1 MILVDSSVW
10 IDYFRGTPSPQ
21 AECLDQL
28 LSTQPVLIGD
38 LILTEVLQG
47 CPSDAAFNR
56 VRQLLLSLDVV
67 ELGGATLAV
76 QAARNY
82 RLLRSLG
89 VTVRKTIDVMIA
101 TYCIEHGETLL
112 HNDRDFLPFVEHLGL
127 KVWDAA

>member
-1 MILVDSSVW
+1 MP
-10 IDYFRGTPSPQ
+10 G
-21 AECLDQL
+21 
-28 LSTQPVLIGD
+28 ST
-38 LILTEVLQG
+38 
-47 CPSDAAFNR
+47 A
-56 VRQLLLSLDVV
+56 